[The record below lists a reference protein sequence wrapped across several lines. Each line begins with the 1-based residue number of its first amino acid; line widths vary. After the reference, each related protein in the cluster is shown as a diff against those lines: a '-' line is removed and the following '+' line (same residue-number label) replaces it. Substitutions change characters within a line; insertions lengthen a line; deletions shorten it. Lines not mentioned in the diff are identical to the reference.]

1 MMNRTKDIETRSY
14 FIWEHEGRPQGRDWE
29 HWLRAEAEV
38 IAEETALKAI
48 PARTVAKT
56 ARRKMPAKR
65 RSKTATRKTAKK
77 S

>member
-1 MMNRTKDIETRSY
+1 MMNRIKDIETRSY

-38 IAEETALKAI
+38 IAEETALKAV
-48 PARTVAKT
+48 PAKT
-56 ARRKMPAKR
+56 TRRKAPTKR
-65 RSKTATRKTAKK
+65 RAKAKTRKTAKK